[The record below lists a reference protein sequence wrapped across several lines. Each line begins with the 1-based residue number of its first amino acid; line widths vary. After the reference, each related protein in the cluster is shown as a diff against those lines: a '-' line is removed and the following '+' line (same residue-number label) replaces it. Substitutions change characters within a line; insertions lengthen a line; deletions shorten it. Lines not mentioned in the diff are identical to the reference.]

1 MSFYREHESNE
12 SNESHSHP
20 IDDNPKHELILTTAE
35 LLFIDD
41 HLTMLVNESD
51 YAGSASIKPR
61 LPAPVVAVDLPL
73 ILVIGTALLE
83 AFSNPGVDVPVSL
96 SDSHLLNLREI
107 AHTDAV
113 MGSNKVGLNL
123 KQKIYRAL
131 LSEVTMASR
140 VEDLLGEI
148 EIDLGDED
156 EPQSKLES

>member
-1 MSFYREHESNE
+1 MSFYREHEPNE
-12 SNESHSHP
+12 SNVHP

-51 YAGSASIKPR
+51 YAGCASIKPQM
-61 LPAPVVAVDLPL
+61 PAPVVAVELPL
-73 ILVIGTALLE
+73 ILVIGAALLE
-83 AFSNPGVDVPVSL
+83 TFSNPGVDVPVSL
-96 SDSHLLNLREI
+96 SDSHLLHLREI

-113 MGSNKVGLNL
+113 LGSNRVGLNL
-123 KQKIYRAL
+123 KQKIYGAL
-131 LSEVTMASR
+131 LSEVTMASK